1 MDSTFGM
8 APPVYTQAL
17 AMPPYV
23 PPFVLPPQPLTPYT
37 TPPSTGAPMTTWILV
52 SVVAFAAGALAMHYG
67 MQYQKQKQ
75 RESFR

>member
-1 MDSTFGM
+1 
-8 APPVYTQAL
+8 
-17 AMPPYV
+17 
-23 PPFVLPPQPLTPYT
+23 
-37 TPPSTGAPMTTWILV
+37 MTTWILV